1 MCYNC
6 GCQMHDNP
14 MSKGHAGA
22 EKDGKSVTNKTF
34 EEAGISMKMNT
45 EDSKKNALD
54 LLKKSFRRESRTD
67 VVCGI
72 NLARSVLELGASS

>member
-54 LLKKSFRRESRTD
+54 LLKKVLGEKPAKITKTASGFD
-67 VVCGI
+67 VYGD
-72 NLARSVLELGASS
+72 A